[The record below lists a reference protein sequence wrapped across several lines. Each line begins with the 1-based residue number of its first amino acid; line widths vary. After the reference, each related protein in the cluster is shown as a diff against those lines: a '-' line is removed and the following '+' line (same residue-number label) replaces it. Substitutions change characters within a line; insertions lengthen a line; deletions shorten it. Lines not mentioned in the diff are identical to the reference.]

1 MSYYENISRW
11 KKEIPG
17 CVKTQKMSD
26 EAVEFEPRSL
36 AFVPDSFKIED
47 ICSNA
52 VGRDAY
58 TLVHVPDHL
67 KTQEMRNKAISEN
80 PVVFCLG
87 SDCFKT

>member
-17 CVKTQKMSD
+17 CIKTQEMCD
-26 EAVEFEPRSL
+26 EAVGFEPRSL

-47 ICSNA
+47 ICNNA

-67 KTQEMRNKAISEN
+67 MMQEMRNKAIREN
-80 PVVFCLG
+80 PAAFFLV
-87 SDCFKT
+87 SDRFKT